1 MSVSEWVG
9 VGAAWVWVWKKYSKF
24 QVLVALAAEV
34 VLAMSVSVRM
44 SSLDRD
50 AFTAVEGV
58 MLASAVAL
66 ATSCENS

>member
-1 MSVSEWVG
+1 MGVSVSEWVG
-9 VGAAWVWVWKKYSKF
+9 VGAEWVWKKYSKF

-34 VLAMSVSVRM
+34 VPAMSMSVRR

-66 ATSCENS
+66 ATSCETR